1 MRLGRAQN
9 DVAADVGKGAP
20 DVDPAAAEVD
30 VADPQGGGLAPAQ
43 AGVGEHQHQQAP
55 GPGRGGQRE
64 NLGMSEVDV
73 VTALRPWQ
81 AQTAS
86 GVGTDAPAP
95 HNSVYWFDDD
105 MLVNTHAY
113 GVPAH
118 FAPVLHLRHLSSG
131 TLFQTYARSFDRV
144 WDQTRTTWT
153 GTEVTH
159 NE

>member
-43 AGVGEHQHQQAP
+43 AGVGQQQDQQSPAS
-55 GPGRGGQRE
+55 GFGGERKD
-64 NLGMSEVDV
+64 LAVSEVDV

-153 GTEVTH
+153 GQKGL
-159 NE
+159 